1 MESNK
6 TVPKGSCISRP
17 LQSICFT
24 GEFQENATHVIVY
37 QDAEI
42 VRFTVVGSI
51 GGKQIRAIL
60 TGKPE
65 AYELSITP

>member
-1 MESNK
+1 MASNK
-6 TVPKGSCISRP
+6 TVPDRSRISSP

-24 GEFQENATHVIVY
+24 GEFHENATHVTVY

-60 TGKPE
+60 TGKPDD
-65 AYELSITP
+65 YELSINQ